1 MRSPL
6 IFRIFKDNQLIGVK
20 QFDQDQI
27 VIGHSE
33 EVHVDLDGDGVSPIH
48 CLLERRDSGYYICDL
63 GSQTGTFKNGQ
74 AVLDE
79 GIASG
84 DEVTVGPFKIVFFLG
99 VPKPKAPPPGEE
111 AADKLEDTAAGIV
124 PAPAVAAPVAPPP
137 APTSTE
143 TLTSIPA
150 QLAPVT
156 TPPAATPPPAQ
167 KAEPVVEKKAEPVI
181 EKKEEVKIAIPTEVP
196 KIDEKA
202 PATIAPPVASVAPS
216 TSTTSVAPVTATPAM
231 GGVTSAASP
240 ARPEIRTGKVSFK
253 KEKKVK
259 TFAPASEIQDLKTYL
274 KPGKGPTVQVIV
286 AWKERILN
294 TYNFKGNQ
302 SVHVN
307 LGEDKPN
314 SIALPDG
321 IMPKGF
327 QILDMAG
334 GLKVNTAADMKIEM
348 VASQGLVAI
357 EDLEK
362 NGRAQRA
369 GGGYSIRVDQN
380 EMLCLTL
387 PGGYMNLYIRF
398 VPQAPVV
405 PITSVML
412 SGSEMTGMVMSLVI
426 VGLLA
431 LYISATTPKDW
442 ETNKQEEVQRIAQV
456 IFDKTPTPPPKPSPT
471 PTPPAPSPTPVQQP
485 TPTPTPKKVVVNDN
499 DKKAQEKKP
508 ENKPQVSQK
517 AQQAAKASEVAP
529 KETKDRT
536 KKFTST
542 RQGGAVKMGE
552 TASANAQSKNK
563 DLSKV
568 GLFSAFGGGG
578 NRGKI
583 DQAYSGQGEVLGMA
597 DKATG
602 TSGFNENRAGD
613 DLGSKF
619 KDSGAGGKGTATQG
633 IAGVGTKGR
642 GSGQSA
648 YGASEGFCSKSQVAI
663 EGGGMEESFD
673 GTIDKEAIRRVIRA
687 KLHEVK
693 SCYERALNTK
703 AKGTRLEGKVI
714 LGWEIVAQGQARNV
728 KVKSSTLGDKGVENC
743 IRDRLASWTF
753 PEPPAGLVAVIEA
766 YPFVLNQQ

>member
-6 IFRIFKDNQLIGVK
+6 IFRIFKDNQLVGVK

-48 CLLERRDSGYYICDL
+48 CLLERRDAGYYICDL
-63 GSQTGTFKNGQ
+63 GSSTGTFKNGQ

-79 GIASG
+79 SIASG

-99 VPKPKAPPPGEE
+99 VPKPKGPPPGEE
-111 AADKLEDTAAGIV
+111 KLEDVAVAV
-124 PAPAVAAPVAPPP
+124 PPVAPPAAAPVAPPP
-137 APTSTE
+137 PVQE
-143 TLTSIPA
+143 VTLTSIPA
-150 QLAPVT
+150 VAAPM
-156 TPPAATPPPAQ
+156 PPPAEPVVQ
-167 KAEPVVEKKAEPVI
+167 KAEPVAPPPPAVD
-181 EKKEEVKIAIPTEVP
+181 KKEEVKVSIPTEVP

-202 PATIAPPVASVAPS
+202 PPVAAAPVATAAPVAAAPAMATPTAVAP
-216 TSTTSVAPVTATPAM
+216 T
-231 GGVTSAASP
+231 
-240 ARPEIRTGKVSFK
+240 RPEIRAGKVSFK

-314 SIALPDG
+314 SIALPEG
-321 IMPKGF
+321 IMPRGF

-348 VASQGLVAI
+348 VGSTGLVGI

-362 NGRAQRA
+362 NGRASRA
-369 GGGYSIRVDQN
+369 GGGYSVRVDQN
-380 EMLCLTL
+380 EMLCLAL
-387 PGGYMNLYIRF
+387 PGGNIHLYVRF

-412 SGSEMTGMVMSLVI
+412 SGSELTGLVMSLVI

-431 LYISATTPKDW
+431 LYISATTPDW
-442 ETNKQEEVQRIAQV
+442 QENKQEDVQRIAQV
-456 IFDKTPTPPPKPSPT
+456 IFDKKPTPPPAPT
-471 PTPPAPSPTPVQQP
+471 PKPPEPTPTPVQQP
-485 TPTPTPKKVVVNDN
+485 TPTPTPKKVVVNDK
-499 DKKAQEKKP
+499 DKAAQEKKP
-508 ENKPQVSQK
+508 ENKPQLSQK
-517 AQQAAKASEVAP
+517 ASTAAKASEVAP
-529 KETKDRT
+529 KETKDKRKT
-536 KKFTST
+536 FTST

-568 GLFSAFGGGG
+568 GLFGAFGGGG
-578 NRGKI
+578 NRKNL

-633 IAGVGTKGR
+633 IAGIGTKGR

-648 YGASEGFCSKSQVAI
+648 YGASEGFGSKSQVAI

>member
-6 IFRIFKDNQLIGVK
+6 IFRIFKDNQLTGVK

-74 AVLDE
+74 AILDE
-79 GIASG
+79 SITSG

-111 AADKLEDTAAGIV
+111 LASAAPVVTE
-124 PAPAVAAPVAPPP
+124 APAAPVAPAAPATP
-137 APTSTE
+137 AP
-143 TLTSIPA
+143 
-150 QLAPVT
+150 V
-156 TPPAATPPPAQ
+156 AATPPPPATETVTSVPVPPP
-167 KAEPVVEKKAEPVI
+167 AEEPVAAKPQPAAPPPV
-181 EKKEEVKIAIPTEVP
+181 EKKEEVKVAIPSEVP

-202 PATIAPPVASVAPS
+202 PPVAA
-216 TSTTSVAPVTATPAM
+216 APVAAAPVAAAVTPAAP
-231 GGVTSAASP
+231 AAP
-240 ARPEIRTGKVSFK
+240 TRPEIRAAKSPFK

-259 TFAPASEIQDLKTYL
+259 SFAPPSEIQDLKTYL

-314 SIALPDG
+314 SIALPEG

-327 QILDMAG
+327 QILDLSA

-348 VASQGLVAI
+348 VASTGLVAI
-357 EDLEK
+357 EELEK
-362 NGRAQRA
+362 SGRAQRA
-369 GGGYSIRVDQN
+369 GGGYSVRVDQS
-380 EMLCLTL
+380 EMLCLAL
-387 PGGYMNLYIRF
+387 PGGNINLYIRF

-412 SGSEMTGMVMSLVI
+412 SGSELTGMIMSFVI

-431 LYISATTPKDW
+431 LYISATTPSDW
-442 ETNKQEEVQRIAQV
+442 EENKQEDVQRIAQV
-456 IFDKTPTPPPKPSPT
+456 IFDKKPTPPPPAPT
-471 PTPPAPSPTPVQQP
+471 PKPPEPSPTPVQQP

-508 ENKPQVSQK
+508 ENKPAVSQK

-578 NRGKI
+578 NRGNI
-583 DQAYSGQGEVLGMA
+583 DKAYSGQGEVLGMA
-597 DKATG
+597 NQATG
-602 TSGFNENRAGD
+602 TSGMNENRAGD

-633 IAGVGTKGR
+633 IAGIGTKGR

-648 YGASEGFCSKSQVAI
+648 YGASEGFGSKSQVAI

-728 KVKSSTLGDKGVENC
+728 KVKSSTLGDKQVENC

>member
-33 EVHVDLDGDGVSPIH
+33 EVHVDLDGEGVSPIH

-79 GIASG
+79 GITSG

-111 AADKLEDTAAGIV
+111 AHDKLEDTAAGV
-124 PAPAVAAPVAPPP
+124 MSPPAAAAPVAPPP
-137 APTSTE
+137 APAPTE

-150 QLAPVT
+150 QPAPVAT
-156 TPPAATPPPAQ
+156 PPPAATPPPPVQ
-167 KAEPVVEKKAEPVI
+167 KAEPVVEKKAEPVV

-202 PATIAPPVASVAPS
+202 PVTPPVAA
-216 TSTTSVAPVTATPAM
+216 APVAAAVSTPAP
-231 GGVTSAASP
+231 AAQAAAP
-240 ARPEIRTGKVSFK
+240 ARPEIRSGKVSFK

-321 IMPKGF
+321 IMPRGF

-348 VASQGLVAI
+348 VASQGLVSV

-369 GGGYSIRVDQN
+369 GGGYSVRVDQN

-456 IFDKTPTPPPKPSPT
+456 IFDRTPTPPPKPSPT

-517 AQQAAKASEVAP
+517 AQQAARASEVAP

-542 RQGGAVKMGE
+542 RSGGGVKLGE
-552 TASANAQSKNK
+552 TQGANAKSANK

-578 NRGKI
+578 NRGTI
-583 DQAYSGQGEVLGMA
+583 DKAYSGQGEVLGMA

-602 TSGFNENRAGD
+602 TSGMDANRPGD
-613 DLGSKF
+613 DLGSKI
-619 KDSGAGGKGTATQG
+619 KDTGAGGKGTATQG
-633 IAGVGTKGR
+633 IAGLGTKGR

-648 YGASEGFCSKSQVAI
+648 YGASEGFGSKSQVAI

-714 LGWEIVAQGQARNV
+714 LGWEIVAEGQARNV

>member
-1 MRSPL
+1 M
-6 IFRIFKDNQLIGVK
+6 K

-48 CLLERRDSGYYICDL
+48 CLLERRDAGYYICDL

-74 AVLDE
+74 AILDE
-79 GIASG
+79 SIASG
-84 DEVTVGPFKIVFFLG
+84 DEVNVGPFKIVFFLG
-99 VPKPKAPPPGEE
+99 VPKPKGPPPGE
-111 AADKLEDTAAGIV
+111 AKMED
-124 PAPAVAAPVAPPP
+124 AVAAPVAPVETP
-137 APTSTE
+137 AA
-143 TLTSIPA
+143 PA
-150 QLAPVT
+150 M
-156 TPPAATPPPAQ
+156 AATPPPAPAVPTETITVAPVTPPPP
-167 KAEPVVEKKAEPVI
+167 AEPAAPPKAAPVNPPPAAV
-181 EKKEEVKIAIPTEVP
+181 EKKEEVKVSIPTVVP
-196 KIDEKA
+196 VIDEKA
-202 PATIAPPVASVAPS
+202 APVAAAVSPAVAPA
-216 TSTTSVAPVTATPAM
+216 V
-231 GGVTSAASP
+231 SAAPS
-240 ARPEIRTGKVSFK
+240 RPEIRTGKVSFK
-253 KEKKVK
+253 KNKKDK
-259 TFAPASEIQDLKTYL
+259 TFAPPSEVQDLKSYL

-302 SVHVN
+302 PVKVN
-307 LGEDKPN
+307 LGEDKGD

-321 IMPKGF
+321 ILPKGF

-334 GLKVNTAADMKIEM
+334 GLKVNTSADTKIELIGANGN
-348 VASQGLVAI
+348 VSV
-357 EDLEK
+357 EELERS
-362 NGRAQRA
+362 GRAQKA
-369 GGGYSIRVDQN
+369 GAGYSVRVDQN
-380 EMLCLTL
+380 EMLCLVL
-387 PGGYMNLYIRF
+387 PGGMIHLYVRF

-405 PITSVML
+405 PITNVML
-412 SGSEMTGMVMSLVI
+412 SGSEMTGMIMSMII

-431 LYISATTPKDW
+431 LYISATTPNDW
-442 ETNKQEEVQRIAQV
+442 EENKQEDVQRIAQV
-456 IFDKTPTPPPKPSPT
+456 IFDKTPTPPPKPT
-471 PTPPAPSPTPVQQP
+471 PTPKPPEPSPTPVQQP
-485 TPTPTPKKVVVNDN
+485 TPTPTPRKVVVS
-499 DKKAQEKKP
+499 DKDKTAQQKNP
-508 ENKPQVSQK
+508 AQKPQLAQK
-517 AQQAAKASEVAP
+517 AQTAARASEVAP

-578 NRGKI
+578 NRGSI
-583 DQAYSGQGEVLGMA
+583 DKAYSGQGEVLGMA
-597 DKATG
+597 DRATG
-602 TSGFNENRAGD
+602 TSGMNENRAGD

-633 IAGVGTKGR
+633 IAGIGTKGR

-648 YGASEGFCSKSQVAI
+648 YGASEGFGSKSQVAI

-693 SCYERALNTK
+693 SCYERALNTV

-728 KVKSSTLGDKGVENC
+728 VVKSSSLGNKQVENC
-743 IRDRLASWTF
+743 IKDRLASWTF

>member
-1 MRSPL
+1 LRSPL

-33 EVHVDLDGDGVSPIH
+33 EVHVDLDGEGVSPIH

-79 GIASG
+79 GITSG

-111 AADKLEDTAAGIV
+111 GHDKLEDTAAGVV
-124 PAPAVAAPVAPPP
+124 PVVATPAAAPVAPPP
-137 APTSTE
+137 APAPTE

-150 QLAPVT
+150 QP
-156 TPPAATPPPAQ
+156 TPPVATPPPAAP
-167 KAEPVVEKKAEPVI
+167 KAEPVVEKKAEPVV
-181 EKKEEVKIAIPTEVP
+181 EKKEEVKISIPTEVP

-202 PATIAPPVASVAPS
+202 PA
-216 TSTTSVAPVTATPAM
+216 APVTAAAPVAAAAAVTSVAATPAP
-231 GGVTSAASP
+231 T
-240 ARPEIRTGKVSFK
+240 RPEIKAGKVSFK

-321 IMPKGF
+321 IMPRGF

-348 VASQGLVAI
+348 VAAPGNLTI

-369 GGGYSIRVDQN
+369 GGGYSVRVDQN

-387 PGGYMNLYIRF
+387 PGGNINLYIRF

-412 SGSEMTGMVMSLVI
+412 SGSEMTGMIMSLVI

-442 ETNKQEEVQRIAQV
+442 ETNKQEDVQRIAQV

-471 PTPPAPSPTPVQQP
+471 PTPPAPSPLPVQQP

-508 ENKPQVSQK
+508 ENKPAVSQK
-517 AQQAAKASEVAP
+517 ATQAARASEVAP

-633 IAGVGTKGR
+633 IAGLGTKGR

-648 YGASEGFCSKSQVAI
+648 YGASEGFGGKSQVAI

>member
-1 MRSPL
+1 M
-6 IFRIFKDNQLIGVK
+6 K

-48 CLLERRDSGYYICDL
+48 CLLERRDAGYYICDL

-74 AVLDE
+74 AILDE
-79 GIASG
+79 SITSG
-84 DEVTVGPFKIVFFLG
+84 DEVNVGPFKIVFFLG
-99 VPKPKAPPPGEE
+99 VPKPKGPPPGEVKME
-111 AADKLEDTAAGIV
+111 DAAAV
-124 PAPAVAAPVAPPP
+124 PVPPVEPPVAPAVMAAPPPAPVATETVTVAPVAPPP
-137 APTSTE
+137 VE
-143 TLTSIPA
+143 
-150 QLAPVT
+150 
-156 TPPAATPPPAQ
+156 PPAAQ
-167 KAEPVVEKKAEPVI
+167 KAEPVAPPPPAA
-181 EKKEEVKIAIPTEVP
+181 EKKEEVKVAIPTVMP
-196 KIDEKA
+196 VIDEKA
-202 PATIAPPVASVAPS
+202 PA
-216 TSTTSVAPVTATPAM
+216 APVVTAAAPAATP
-231 GGVTSAASP
+231 S
-240 ARPEIRTGKVSFK
+240 RPEIRPGKVSFK
-253 KEKKVK
+253 KDKKKK
-259 TFAPASEIQDLKTYL
+259 TFAPPSEVKDLKSYL

-286 AWKERILN
+286 AWKERVLN

-302 SVHVN
+302 PVRVN
-307 LGEDKPN
+307 LGEDKPD
-314 SIALPDG
+314 SIALPEG
-321 IMPKGF
+321 ILPKGF

-334 GLKVNTAADMKIEM
+334 GLKVNTTAETKIELIGATGS
-348 VASQGLVAI
+348 VSV
-357 EDLEK
+357 EELEK
-362 NGRAQRA
+362 SGRAQKA
-369 GGGYSIRVDQN
+369 GAGYSVRVDQN

-387 PGGYMNLYIRF
+387 PGGMIELYVRF
-398 VPQAPVV
+398 VPQAPIV
-405 PITSVML
+405 PITNVML
-412 SGSEMTGMVMSLVI
+412 SGSELTGLVMSMVI

-431 LYISATTPKDW
+431 LYISATTPDDW
-442 ETNKQEEVQRIAQV
+442 EENKQEDVQRIAQV
-456 IFDKTPTPPPKPSPT
+456 IFDKTPTPPPKPT
-471 PTPPAPSPTPVQQP
+471 PEPKPPEPSPTPVQQP
-485 TPTPTPKKVVVNDN
+485 TPTPTPRKVVVS
-499 DKKAQEKKP
+499 DKDKTAQQKKP
-508 ENKPQVSQK
+508 ENKPQLAQK
-517 AQQAAKASEVAP
+517 AQTAARASEVAP

-578 NRGKI
+578 NRGSI
-583 DQAYSGQGEVLGMA
+583 DKAYSGQGEVLGMA
-597 DKATG
+597 DRATG
-602 TSGFNENRAGD
+602 TSGMNENRAGD

-633 IAGVGTKGR
+633 IAGIGTKGR

-648 YGASEGFCSKSQVAI
+648 YGASEGFGSKSQVAI

-693 SCYERALNTK
+693 SCYERALNTV

-728 KVKSSTLGDKGVENC
+728 VVKSSSLGNKQVENC